1 MAVGHINRVAALTGL
16 SCKKRSGHLLGQ
28 NKVVVLLR

>member
-1 MAVGHINRVAALTGL
+1 MAIGRIKRVAALTGL
-16 SCKKRSGHLLGQ
+16 SCKKRYGHLLGQ